1 MTYKNVFTDIDF
13 DNILD
18 ARDSVYASVD
28 NMSTQDKMQ
37 IILQIVPQ
45 LSDEAITN
53 LLLDISPVDEWIE
66 VE

>member
-66 VE
+66 NQ